1 MNAPLI
7 CNRWFLHQIGFV
19 ATMEDENMSSSSNRR
34 KVDSMIRD
42 LDSIVRLLQQASL
55 EQIQLDIIEI
65 QKRING
71 MEEKLGSP
79 TGSLNE

>member
-7 CNRWFLHQIGFV
+7 CNRWFHHQIGFV
-19 ATMEDENMSSSSNRR
+19 ATMEDENVPSSSNRR
-34 KVDSMIRD
+34 KIDAMVRD

-65 QKRING
+65 QKRIDG

-79 TGSLNE
+79 TDSLNE

>member
-1 MNAPLI
+1 M
-7 CNRWFLHQIGFV
+7 V
-19 ATMEDENMSSSSNRR
+19 
-34 KVDSMIRD
+34 RD

-55 EQIQLDIIEI
+55 DQIQLDIIEI
-65 QKRING
+65 QNRIDG

>member
-7 CNRWFLHQIGFV
+7 CNRWFLHQIGLV
-19 ATMEDENMSSSSNRR
+19 ATMEDENAPSSSNRR
-34 KVDSMIRD
+34 KIDSMVRD

-55 EQIQLDIIEI
+55 DQIQLDIIEI
-65 QKRING
+65 QKRIDG
-71 MEEKLGSP
+71 MEEKLDSP